1 MVINFMWF
9 NKLLSISSS
18 LWDIINLRYSVKFLT
33 KILFFYTG
41 LEPFAVNHVAG
52 ALNSLLKK
60 KELLTREDLQIEWK
74 PLYQLYERL
83 FHKNLESLG
92 LIKLPNNIGPN
103 VTSLIKFSR
112 PYFSIDSTEVSCFYK
127 ESPYK

>member
-1 MVINFMWF
+1 M
-9 NKLLSISSS
+9 
-18 LWDIINLRYSVKFLT
+18 
-33 KILFFYTG
+33 
-41 LEPFAVNHVAG
+41 AG

-74 PLYQLYERL
+74 PLYCLYERL

-112 PYFSIDSTEVSCFYK
+112 PYFSIESTEVSPLSQGKLCYNVFID
-127 ESPYK
+127 S